1 MSIGLYIVL
10 APLYLKSVRKLQEKR
25 FVFVKILAIIIPEN
39 GAKVSKIKCFQFAQ
53 QTLITFTDSRS
64 MFENLWQEWFD
75 TKLFLMAKNTP
86 MEGKGSSE
94 IFQCLPEQDRRALTD
109 RKAYFAKMAEIE

>member
-1 MSIGLYIVL
+1 
-10 APLYLKSVRKLQEKR
+10 
-25 FVFVKILAIIIPEN
+25 
-39 GAKVSKIKCFQFAQ
+39 
-53 QTLITFTDSRS
+53 
-64 MFENLWQEWFD
+64 
-75 TKLFLMAKNTP
+75 MAKNTP